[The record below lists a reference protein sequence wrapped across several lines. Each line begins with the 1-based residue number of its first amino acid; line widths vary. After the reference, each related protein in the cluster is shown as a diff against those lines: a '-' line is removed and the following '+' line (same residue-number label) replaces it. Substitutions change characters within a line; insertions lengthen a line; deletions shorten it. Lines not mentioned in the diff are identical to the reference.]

1 MNRAILKAWKM
12 QLVYVHVD
20 GTEEVLTEVTTNH
33 SMSVEDIIE
42 LTEINLNEVIGEDYD
57 YNALQVRA

>member
-1 MNRAILKAWKM
+1 M